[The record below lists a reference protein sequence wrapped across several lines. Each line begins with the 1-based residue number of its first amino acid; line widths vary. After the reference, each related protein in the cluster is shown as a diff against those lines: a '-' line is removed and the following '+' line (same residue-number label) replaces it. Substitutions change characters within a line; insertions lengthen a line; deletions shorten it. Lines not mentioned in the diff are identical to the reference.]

1 MRKIRKQ
8 GREQKM
14 DDGEKKGVF
23 VPGDKALLLNTKETD
38 MAHRKM
44 VVYTCENK
52 PCVMMRY
59 LILLEYAN

>member
-1 MRKIRKQ
+1 
-8 GREQKM
+8 M

-38 MAHRKM
+38 MAHRRM

-59 LILLEYAN
+59 LILLEYVN